1 MREIPSG
8 LGGAAGVTSERRIR
22 GGVRGPGRTDR
33 GPRAAVDGARY
44 VSGRARAAGRG
55 KVNAQKN
62 PGAEPRGVVCG
73 SDLISYAC
81 TRRTRYPAIS
91 RTTEP

>member
-33 GPRAAVDGARY
+33 GPWAAVDGARY

-55 KVNAQKN
+55 KVNAQKK
-62 PGAEPRGVVCG
+62 PRGGTPGRRVRIG
-73 SDLISYAC
+73 SDQLC
-81 TRRTRYPAIS
+81 VYPSDSIPS
-91 RTTEP
+91 HIPHH